1 MFSKE
6 QRFSATTIVTAGI
19 LGALKMQT
27 RPLATGWLWGK
38 APHIRSVLKAGD
50 AVNTLH
56 MKTRSFLFLILSS
69 MVSF

>member
-6 QRFSATTIVTAGI
+6 QCFSATTIVTAGI

-27 RPLATGWLWGK
+27 RLLSTGWLWGK
-38 APHIRSVLKAGD
+38 VPHIRSVLKTDD

-56 MKTRSFLFLILSS
+56 MKTCYSLFLILSS
-69 MVSF
+69 MISF